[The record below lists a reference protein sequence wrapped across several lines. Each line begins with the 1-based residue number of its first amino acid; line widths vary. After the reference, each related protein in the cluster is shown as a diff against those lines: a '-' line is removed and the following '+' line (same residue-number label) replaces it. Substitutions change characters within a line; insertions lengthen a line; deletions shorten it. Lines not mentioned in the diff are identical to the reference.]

1 MTSILIPGVSEQLSY
16 DYMVSYNDP
25 KVKYMFTVVADYGM
39 AMQQFPNCITASKFV
54 DFSLDTSS
62 LHFND
67 DYKSYRIF
75 INRPD
80 GTMGL
85 LTDEEIAAFVNFE
98 NEEDK
103 KETKENSIYRH
114 AFYTDKEIDGFYEK
128 ATNLSAINYD
138 TTPEEVIKWA
148 EQHLIEEKIDEF
160 EFKIYELE
168 QELKQSNKKARDI
181 ALAWILSMDPIEFQE
196 RLIYGVKP
204 EFKLPDFVRAVE
216 GDKDFPDPSRP
227 VRQTNAIFYK
237 QKYSGDDLER
247 SRCNYADA
255 NRHLLRFMTEEQ
267 FKELCYD
274 DLNAAINS
282 VY

>member
-1 MTSILIPGVSEQLSY
+1 MTSFIITGVSEQLSY

-39 AMQQFPNCITASKFV
+39 AMQQFPNCITAAKFV
-54 DFSLDTSS
+54 DISLDTSS
-62 LHFND
+62 IQFND

-85 LTDEEIAAFVNFE
+85 LTDEEIAAFVIFE
-98 NEEDK
+98 NEEEK
-103 KETKENSIYRH
+103 KFKENSIYRH

-148 EQHLIEEKIDEF
+148 EQHMIEEKIDEF

-168 QELKQSNKKARDI
+168 QQLKQSNKKARDI
-181 ALAWILSMDPIEFQE
+181 AMGWILSMDPIEFQE
-196 RLIYGVKP
+196 RILYGVKP
-204 EFKLPDFVRAVE
+204 EFKLPDFDRAVE
-216 GDKDFPDPSRP
+216 GDDDYPYPSRP
-227 VRQTNAIFYK
+227 VRETNAFSK
-237 QKYSGDDLER
+237 KKYSGDDLER

-255 NRHLLRFMTEEQ
+255 NRGLLRFMPEED
-267 FKELCYD
+267 FKKLCY
-274 DLNAAINS
+274 INDK
-282 VY
+282 